1 MVIFIKI
8 LIQKINGF
16 DQAPISGEI
25 GELISVYI
33 ILLKGEDLKE
43 PKETLKFAKVKDWIS
58 SITSKKLVVNKSKTP
73 DNGMSS

>member
-1 MVIFIKI
+1 VVIFIKI